1 MRSELGK
8 FLMVLRL
15 QNNEQLKDMA
25 NKIKYD
31 ASYLSTIE
39 HGHNIPQR
47 KFVDDI
53 IAKYNLSDDKKIEL
67 ENIYSKL
74 ANSVTIYV
82 KDDKVRKLA
91 CIFAVKI
98 NSLTD
103 TQVNSVTNILEK
115 QI

>member
-15 QNNEQLKDMA
+15 HNNEQLKDMA

-67 ENIYSKL
+67 ENIYSK
-74 ANSVTIYV
+74 
-82 KDDKVRKLA
+82 VRKLA
-91 CIFAVKI
+91 CVFAVKI